1 MGFYGYSRG
10 VIFVGCYN
18 FKSPNASAKRI
29 GASHIGNKTMDKDK
43 DKPNH
48 LRLVT
53 RDNTLTSKQEHF
65 AQMVS
70 RGETLTDAYRSA
82 YDAENMKASSIWVE
96 ACKLNQ
102 NPNVAQR
109 VEALTADI
117 AARKQS
123 EEERM
128 RMFVVEQLK
137 QEALNAQSDGAR
149 VQALTALGRS
159 CALFEDRQV
168 IEDNRDT
175 RQASEIRADLERRL
189 ARLMGE

>member
-1 MGFYGYSRG
+1 M
-10 VIFVGCYN
+10 
-18 FKSPNASAKRI
+18 AL
-29 GASHIGNKTMDKDK
+29 SHTGGNTMDK

-48 LRLVT
+48 LRLVN

-65 AQMVS
+65 AQLVS

-82 YDAENMKASSIWVE
+82 YDAENMKPSSVWVE

-102 NPNVAQR
+102 NPNVALR
-109 VEALTADI
+109 VDALTADI
-117 AARKQS
+117 AARKQT
-123 EEERM
+123 EDERL

-137 QEALNAQSDGAR
+137 QEAMNAQSDGAR
-149 VQALTALGRS
+149 VQALTALGRT
-159 CALFEDRQV
+159 CGAFEDKQV

>member
-1 MGFYGYSRG
+1 
-10 VIFVGCYN
+10 
-18 FKSPNASAKRI
+18 
-29 GASHIGNKTMDKDK
+29 MDKDK
-43 DKPNH
+43 PSH
-48 LRLVT
+48 LRLVN

-70 RGETLTDAYRSA
+70 RGETLTEAYRSA
-82 YDAENMKASSIWVE
+82 YDAEKMKPSSIWVE

-109 VEALTADI
+109 IEALTADI
-117 AARKQS
+117 AARKQT
-123 EEERM
+123 EDERM

-137 QEALNAQSDGAR
+137 QEALNAQSDGSR
-149 VQALTALGRS
+149 VQALVALGRS

-175 RQASEIRADLERRL
+175 RQASDIRADLERRL

>member
-1 MGFYGYSRG
+1 M
-10 VIFVGCYN
+10 
-18 FKSPNASAKRI
+18 
-29 GASHIGNKTMDKDK
+29 DK

-48 LRLVT
+48 LRLVN
-53 RDNTLTSKQEHF
+53 RDSTLTSKQEHF

-82 YDAENMKASSIWVE
+82 YDADKMKPSSIE
-96 ACKLNQ
+96 ACKLNSH
-102 NPNVAQR
+102 PNVAQR
-109 VEALTADI
+109 IEALTADI

-123 EEERM
+123 DDERM
-128 RMFVVEQLK
+128 RMFVIEQLK

-149 VQALTALGRS
+149 VQALTALGRT
-159 CALFEDRQV
+159 CQAFEDRQV

-189 ARLMGE
+189 ARLMGG